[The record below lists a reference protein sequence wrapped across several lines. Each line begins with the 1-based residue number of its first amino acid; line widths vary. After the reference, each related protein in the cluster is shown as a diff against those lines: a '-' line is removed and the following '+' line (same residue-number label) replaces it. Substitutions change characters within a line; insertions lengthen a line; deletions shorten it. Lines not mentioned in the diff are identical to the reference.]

1 MLDKMVETLSS
12 FYISLNRLLSGKD
25 KNTVISKT
33 LERGRKYKNEGY
45 LCSDSIFTK
54 YTKITFTVEA
64 NETMR
69 STEML

>member
-1 MLDKMVETLSS
+1 MLNKMVETFSS
-12 FYISLNRLLSGKD
+12 FNIYLNRLLSGKD

-45 LCSDSIFTK
+45 LYSDSIFTK
-54 YTKITFTVEA
+54 CTKITFTVEA

-69 STEML
+69 SKEML